1 MSDLRHAFHT
11 TFISLQCLL
20 EQFLYELLR
29 FHALEFVFRERAFH
43 GECLEQFQLEALEV
57 LGVLIG
63 DSCRSIVN
71 RVQYVQT
78 DTLSHQGVA
87 TAGVDYVTLR
97 VHHVVVFQQT
107 FTDTEVVFL
116 YLLLGTFYGLAQH
129 IVLQNLAF
137 LETKLI
143 HQAGDL
149 LGSE

>member
-43 GECLEQFQLEALEV
+43 GECLEQFQLEALEI

-71 RVQYVQT
+71 RVQYVRPIR
-78 DTLSHQGVA
+78 SPIKA
-87 TAGVDYVTLR
+87 WRRR
-97 VHHVVVFQQT
+97 V
-107 FTDTEVVFL
+107 
-116 YLLLGTFYGLAQH
+116 
-129 IVLQNLAF
+129 
-137 LETKLI
+137 
-143 HQAGDL
+143 
-149 LGSE
+149 